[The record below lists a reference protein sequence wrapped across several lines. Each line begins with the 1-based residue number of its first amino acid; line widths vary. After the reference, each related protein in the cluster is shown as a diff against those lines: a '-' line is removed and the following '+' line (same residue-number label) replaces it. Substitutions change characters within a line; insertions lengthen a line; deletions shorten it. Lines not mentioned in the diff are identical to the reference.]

1 MYNIK
6 CLSAVMFYYIPVNK
20 LRDLSV
26 NYPKLRN
33 AINKEWKK
41 QKYNKLLDLDPLD
54 YTEVYFKAEEKY
66 DLPLNFMKS
75 LRQE

>member
-1 MYNIK
+1 MNNIK
-6 CLSAVMFYYIPVNK
+6 CLSAVSYYYLPLKK

-41 QKYNKLLDLDPLD
+41 QKYNRLLDLDPLD
-54 YTEVYFKAEEKY
+54 YTEVYFKPEEKY
-66 DLPLNFMKS
+66 DLPLHFMKS